1 MGDMNKAKGTL
12 VKEDYEEFKNCNEL
26 DILYKMITILE
37 DLEPRII
44 KSLQKNKA
52 ATKDVRKK
60 MTDIKIMANII
71 RDLSITRIGGK
82 GRKVPV
88 LDQLI
93 NEDQKRI
100 DKLIHVKNQ
109 KLKTLSNKKTNSD
122 G

>member
-1 MGDMNKAKGTL
+1 MNKAKGTL

-26 DILYKMITILE
+26 DILYKMITLLE

-100 DKLIHVKNQ
+100 DKLINSKN
-109 KLKTLSNKKTNSD
+109 KNLKAVSNKNTNSD